1 MSQLPLAEPGVP
13 NHRSP
18 ARYLWWVARGQTR
31 TMIGGMAFGIAWMAG
46 QALIPA
52 LLGRAID
59 EGIAALDSERL
70 LHWTALLFAVGA
82 VQAVAGIMRHRFAV
96 TNWLTGGDRTGPG
109 VAPQSAGLGAT
120 PPEHPAPRGGGR

>member
-82 VQAVAGIMRHRFAV
+82 VQAGGGLMRHPVAGTQRLAAAERA
-96 TNWLTGGDRTGPG
+96 GP
-109 VAPQSAGLGAT
+109 
-120 PPEHPAPRGGGR
+120 R